1 MGSRLRYV
9 RGILGHIFLFIIN
22 FSVLVGIIA
31 SLQLYTESTLPPL
44 PILNALLLGYMLIHT
59 FTLLS
64 IQLGVQILEL
74 IKIRFPTILFLYYFQ
89 VSDQETIPVPLLDP
103 TKSRLAV
110 IILILV
116 ITGGPFLFP
125 IFAVY
130 GFLFA
135 WGYLTIIGLD
145 PSTIL
150 GYFGIVLNYVPPL
163 MIVVA
168 GFIILSIVM
177 IERKH
182 V

>member
-1 MGSRLRYV
+1 MVSRLGYV
-9 RGILGHIFLFIIN
+9 RGILGHIFLFFVN
-22 FSVLVGIIA
+22 FSVLVGIVE
-31 SLQLYTESTLPPL
+31 SLQLFTDSTLPSL

-64 IQLGVQILEL
+64 IQLGVQVLEL
-74 IKIRFPTILFLYYFQ
+74 IKIRFPTILALYYFQ

-116 ITGGPFLFP
+116 ISGGPILYP

-130 GFLFA
+130 GFLLV
-135 WGYLTIIGLD
+135 WGHLTIITLD

-150 GYFGIVLNYVPPL
+150 EYFGIFLNYVPPL
-163 MIVVA
+163 MIIVA
-168 GFIILSIVM
+168 GLIILSILM
-177 IERKH
+177 IERRH

>member
-1 MGSRLRYV
+1 MVSKQRYV
-9 RGILGHIFLFIIN
+9 RGILGHILLFIIN
-22 FSVLVGIIA
+22 FSVLVGIIE
-31 SLQLYTESTLPPL
+31 SLQLFTDSTRPPL
-44 PILNALLLGYMLIHT
+44 PILNALLLGYMLVHT

-64 IQLGVQILEL
+64 IQLGVQVLEL
-74 IKIRFPTILFLYYFQ
+74 IKIRFPTILVQYYFK
-89 VSDQETIPVPLLDP
+89 VSDQETIPIPLLDP
-103 TKSRLAV
+103 TKNRLAV

-116 ITGGPFLFP
+116 ITGGPILFP

-130 GFLFA
+130 GFLLV
-135 WGYLTIIGLD
+135 WGHLTIIALD

-150 GYFGIVLNYVPPL
+150 GYFEIFLNYVPPL

-168 GFIILSIVM
+168 GFIILSILM